1 MFIRSA
7 GYTLAVQSRLRLH
20 SQTDSHA
27 RILDEGGGGMV
38 RTVPATKLGV
48 KHRNF
53 MLARKNKLWQPP
65 IRHVEIFGVKV
76 AKIQV
81 F

>member
-7 GYTLAVQSRLRLH
+7 GYTLAVQSRLRPH

-27 RILDEGGGGMV
+27 RILDEGGGMV

-48 KHRNF
+48 KSGNF
-53 MLARKNKLWQPP
+53 RVARKNDIWQPR
-65 IRHVEIFGVKV
+65 ILHVEKFGVKV
-76 AKIQV
+76 AKSRV
-81 F
+81 A